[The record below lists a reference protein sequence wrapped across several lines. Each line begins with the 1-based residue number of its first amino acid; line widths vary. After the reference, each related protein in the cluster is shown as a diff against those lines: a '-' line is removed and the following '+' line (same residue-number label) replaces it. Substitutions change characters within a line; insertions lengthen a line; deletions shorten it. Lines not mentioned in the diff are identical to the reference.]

1 MRRLT
6 RVFIAVAGTCALA
19 PAGAQAASV
28 TPFLVPGN
36 PSCADVQGSETWTEL
51 KKDGP
56 GGVVVLDDGSVKVTA
71 TIADDKK
78 SLSFTATPGI
88 DAVIVKAGPEAN
100 VYIYDPDST
109 GDTNLLVPPAN
120 ADISHVSFCYGP
132 DAPVKPAVSID
143 KSTSTGTIS
152 AGDVA
157 KFAVT
162 VTNSGTDAAK
172 NLVVEDLLPAG
183 PTWSFDGAAP
193 AGCAIADVTVDDQTR
208 QKVTCTVA
216 ALGAGASFTF
226 NVLATTSPAT
236 CATYNNTASATGSNT
251 GPIAPDSA
259 MVECTKLPE
268 PPPPAPG
275 GTSTGSTPSGSQ
287 PAPAPA
293 PAPVGQVLGQT
304 IRIPGSAKL
313 SGPSGCLPRPASK
326 VYVTG
331 RQIRSVRF
339 VLDGKTLRTV
349 TKRDKGGR
357 YAVTITRSKLTP
369 GTHRVHAVVT
379 FTTVSKTAQRTLQLR
394 FSRCGEI
401 KPSRARGFTG

>member
-19 PAGAQAASV
+19 PAGAQAATV

-36 PSCADVQGSETWTEL
+36 PSCADVQGAEVWTEL
-51 KKDGP
+51 KKDSP
-56 GGVVVLDDGSVKVTA
+56 RGVVVLDDGVVTATA

-78 SLSFTATPGI
+78 SLSFTAAPGV
-88 DAVIVKAGPEAN
+88 DAVIVKAGAEAN
-100 VYIYDPDST
+100 VYVYDPDST
-109 GDTNLLVPPAN
+109 GDTGLVVPPSN

-143 KSTSTGTIS
+143 KSTSTGTIN

-162 VTNSGTDAAK
+162 VANGGTAAAQ

-183 PTWSFDGAAP
+183 PAWSFDGAAP
-193 AGCAIADVTVDDQTR
+193 AGCAIGDVTVGEQSR

-216 ALGAGASFTF
+216 ALAAGASFTF
-226 NVLATTSPAT
+226 NVLATTTQAT
-236 CATYNNTASATGSNT
+236 CATYNNTASATGANT

-259 MVECTKLPE
+259 MVECVKLPE
-268 PPPPAPG
+268 LPPPGPSLTP
-275 GTSTGSTPSGSQ
+275 TGSTPSDAQ

-293 PAPVGQVLGQT
+293 PQGQVLGQS
-304 IRIPGSAKL
+304 ILIPGSAKL

-331 RQIRSVRF
+331 KQIRSVRF
-339 VLDGKTLRTV
+339 LLDGKTLRTV
-349 TKRDKGGR
+349 TKRDKAGR
-357 YAVTITRSKLTP
+357 YAVTITRSKMTP

-379 FTTVSKTAQRTLQLR
+379 FTTASKTKQRTLQLR
-394 FSRCGEI
+394 FSRCGEV